1 MKGSIRVCLTYS
13 LSALDSVSLPRKHKI
28 HICLFGWIQCSQTVI
43 FPLMKHVSLLCHIWW
58 RDFDVSIRHLMSLA
72 LLKIILSKSAP
83 VLDSSGWDLTTH
95 QDLAKIAQY
104 LSAMAK
110 KVLHCWSQMTPAATS
125 NAYIPTPT
133 TTRPRRYGRFWASKL
148 KIWTRKM
155 KWRKS
160 LARGSFRLNITVPGI
175 VVVDPAA

>member
-110 KVLHCWSQMTPAATS
+110 KVYNVDPLTIEAKKVASSSSTHRSLK
-125 NAYIPTPT
+125 IFFRRLVLPTKK
-133 TTRPRRYGRFWASKL
+133 TRPRFRFNSFGPK
-148 KIWTRKM
+148 
-155 KWRKS
+155 KS
-160 LARGSFRLNITVPGI
+160 STIGPK
-175 VVVDPAA
+175 